1 MASSHS
7 HIGLHTQP
15 SFFFFILL
23 LQTIIIPLVN
33 PISFNFNNGFKNGDL
48 KLDGEA
54 QVTRSEIQVTANSR
68 DRIYKNSVGRVTWH
82 RPVRLWDATSP
93 SKTLTDFSTTFT
105 FVVYSDQFPFAD
117 GLAFFLADPDLPPL
131 TNITQ
136 GGGLGIIDGD
146 QVLNSTTHPFVAVEF
161 DTWHNS
167 WDPDW
172 VHVGININSMQSVQ
186 TKPWFS
192 HIYKETKTQN
202 CSVKYD
208 SSTLELTVAFT
219 AGNNR
224 TGGDSSEINSFSY
237 KVDLRDYLPEKV
249 ILGFSAATGGL
260 FEVHTLQ
267 SWSFNSTLEEEEEKE
282 KEEDSDSDSKPQNR
296 RKILFYVGLG
306 SVIGLSFTCLS
317 IICVLLWRRSIK
329 AGKESSKAISKGLV
343 YDIHK
348 IDEEFNKG
356 TGPKS
361 FCYNALKAATRN
373 FLESRKLGQG
383 GFGAVYKGYL
393 KELSCHVAIK
403 RISSNS
409 AQGVR
414 EYSTEVKIISQLR
427 HRNLVQL
434 LGWCH
439 KKNDLL
445 LVYEYMPNGSLD
457 SYLCNDNDN
466 KPKPIK
472 LTWQVRYNIALGLAS
487 ALLYLHEEWS
497 ECVLHRDIKPS
508 NVLLDSNFNAKLG
521 DFGLARLVSHERGCR
536 TTLIAGTRGYIAP
549 EYAFTGKIYKESDIY
564 SFGVVL
570 LEVATGRRAVD
581 DVQEKEA
588 TGISVAEWVWE
599 LYGKGKVGEAG
610 DSSLVGEYKEEEM
623 ERMLVVGL
631 WCTHPEYKMRPNLRE
646 VIKVLKFEADL
657 PEIPLVMPVP
667 VYLPP
672 AFKAMFSSVEASFWA
687 KCSGP

>member
-7 HIGLHTQP
+7 HIGLHAQP
-15 SFFFFILL
+15 SFFFILL

-33 PISFNFNNGFKNGDL
+33 PISFNFNNGFKNGEL

-68 DRIYKNSVGRVTWH
+68 DRIYKNSVGRVTWP

-93 SKTLTDFSTTFT
+93 SKTLTDFSTAFT
-105 FVVYSDQFPFAD
+105 FVVYSDQSTFAD

-161 DTWHNS
+161 DTHQNH
-167 WDPDW
+167 WDPDRF
-172 VHVGININSMQSVQ
+172 HVGININSMESVQ
-186 TKPWFS
+186 TRPWFP
-192 HIYKETKTQN
+192 HINKKSNNTQN

-224 TGGDSSEINSFSY
+224 TGGDSGEINSFSY

-249 ILGFSAATGGL
+249 ILGFSAATGSL
-260 FEVHTLQ
+260 FEVHILQ
-267 SWSFNSTLEEEEEKE
+267 SWSFNSTLEEEE
-282 KEEDSDSDSKPQNR
+282 DSDSKPQKT

-306 SVIGLSFTCLS
+306 SGIGLSSTFLLS
-317 IICVLLWRRSIK
+317 IICVLLRRRIK
-329 AGKESSKAISKGLV
+329 ARKESSKGFV

-348 IDEEFNKG
+348 MDDEFNKG

-361 FCYNALKAATRN
+361 FCYNALKAATQN
-373 FLESRKLGQG
+373 FSESKKLGQG

-393 KELSCHVAIK
+393 KELNCHVAIK

-414 EYSTEVKIISQLR
+414 EYSTEVKVISQLG
-427 HRNLVQL
+427 HKNLVQL

-466 KPKPIK
+466 KPNPSK

-497 ECVLHRDIKPS
+497 QCVLHRDIKPS
-508 NVLLDSNFNAKLG
+508 NVMLDSNFNAKLG
-521 DFGLARLVSHERGCR
+521 DFGLARLVPHEKGCR

-549 EYAFTGKIYKESDIY
+549 EYVFTGKIYKESDIY

-570 LEVATGRRAVD
+570 LEVATGRKAVD
-581 DVQEKEA
+581 GQDKEA
-588 TGISVAEWVWE
+588 TAISVAEWVWG

-657 PEIPLVMPVP
+657 PVIPLVMPVP
-667 VYLPP
+667 MYLPP
-672 AFKAMFSSVEASFWA
+672 AFKAMFSSLEASFWA